1 MKFPGAPT
9 LVIDVA
15 TCEECGRSS
24 MDFVKLGKGRAV
36 RGGGARIPSVAG
48 IAIVL
53 AASLAVSAVARP
65 AAAAEDVESLV
76 RQGIE
81 LRKQGKEREALEVF
95 ERAAQI
101 RKTPR
106 VMAQVALAEQALGLW
121 VKAEEHL
128 KEAMATPGDPWIK
141 KNRKTLDDSL
151 VIIQDRLSTVEVWGE
166 PAGAEVKINGELVGT
181 LPATGNL
188 RVPAGSVTLSV
199 RANGHVDSSRSL
211 ELKKG
216 DFAREHVSL
225 QPAPRAPE
233 GPTVPV
239 YVAETLALEATRSG
253 ANGNAGGPPLIEKPG
268 QGAAA
273 SDDGTPLYKRWW
285 FWTIVGAVVVGGAA
299 TAFMLTRG
307 GSECAEPGA
316 TCWN

>member
-1 MKFPGAPT
+1 
-9 LVIDVA
+9 
-15 TCEECGRSS
+15 
-24 MDFVKLGKGRAV
+24 MDFAKLRAV
-36 RGGGARIPSVAG
+36 RAGRGGARIPAVAA

-53 AASLAVSAVARP
+53 ATSLAVSALARP
-65 AAAAEDVESLV
+65 AAAEDVESLV

-128 KEAMATPGDPWIK
+128 KEAIATPEDPWIK

-151 VIIQDRLSTVEVWGE
+151 VIIQDRLSTVEIWGE
-166 PAGAEVKINGELVGT
+166 PAGAEVKLNGELVGT
-181 LPATGNL
+181 LPATGSL

-199 RANGHVDSSRSL
+199 RAKGHVDSSRSL

-216 DFAREHVSL
+216 DFAREHVTL
-225 QPAPRAPE
+225 QPAPVARAPE
-233 GPTVPV
+233 VPV
-239 YVAETLALEATRSG
+239 YVAETLALAATQGSAG
-253 ANGNAGGPPLIEKPG
+253 GNAGGPPLIEKPR
-268 QGAAA
+268 QGEAV
-273 SDDGTPLYKRWW
+273 SDDSTPLYKRWW

-299 TAFMLTRG
+299 TVFMLTR
-307 GSECAEPGA
+307 GSECAEPGV